1 MVSTR
6 ENTLLN
12 EKYRPDVL
20 ENYVGNAT
28 LKSSI
33 DKQLKQ
39 ND

>member
-28 LKSSI
+28 LKA
-33 DKQLKQ
+33 
-39 ND
+39 